1 MLLIH
6 SLILLSLIHFP
17 HSGMCAPV
25 APSKS
30 HEEPSILQLKLHTNT
45 LRFIISLCVAGVIA
59 VVSMYSASYQAGS
72 FIGISTF
79 YLSVA
84 IIVVASLILGVWGVG
99 AAWLASIIY
108 TTSLGMGLFDILL
121 WSVADTLEA
130 LIPLVAF
137 RLLKECPDLKGD
149 VGIGDKAAAPVALM
163 MLIPIVLNIW
173 SFPFLSTNLV
183 LGVGALMTILLLILV
198 TKYSGNRKAMVI
210 YIVFAVVLASIVGA
224 GYGSWRTQQ
233 MGGLPLADMLNA
245 FWVWMCTNIMMVG
258 GFATPVL
265 YYMGGY
271 LCSRDVYTKYW
282 ISSDKEEQ
290 PVYFE
295 TLIYLAGL
303 LGWIFTF
310 VGLYMIRW
318 FGTEPASFIYLV
330 PWALGTMFL
339 AFNTLTSTEEEILDE
354 KSKSLKEKF
363 SEIEGRVVV
372 AESNTGQFIL
382 VLSILLAFASTI
394 LAADPRVLTVLIAT
408 VTLACAAITLVWIP
422 KRRLTWIRA
431 LKAIKTT
438 LHVLVVSLLLLAAFL
453 LLFALFS

>member
-1 MLLIH
+1 MA
-6 SLILLSLIHFP
+6 SSR
-17 HSGMCAPV
+17 SDQ
-25 APSKS
+25 
-30 HEEPSILQLKLHTNT
+30 EPSILQLNLHTNT
-45 LRFIISLCVAGVIA
+45 LRLIISLFVAGVIA
-59 VVSMYSASYQAGS
+59 VVSMYSASYPAGS
-72 FIGISTF
+72 FVGVSTF

-108 TTSLGMGLFDILL
+108 TTSLGMGPFDILL
-121 WSVADTLEA
+121 WSVADTLEG

-137 RLLKECPDLKGD
+137 RLLKECPDLKG
-149 VGIGDKAAAPVALM
+149 GNGAGDRAAGPMALM

-183 LGVGALMTILLLILV
+183 LGLGALSTILLLIVV
-198 TKYSGNRKAMVI
+198 TKYSDNRKAMAI
-210 YIVFAVVLASIVGA
+210 FIGFAVILASVVGA

-265 YYMGGY
+265 YYTGRY
-271 LCSRDVYTKYW
+271 LCSRDVYTTYW
-282 ISSDKEEQ
+282 LSSDKKEQ

-295 TLIYLAGL
+295 TLIYMAGL
-303 LGWIFTF
+303 LSWVYIY

-318 FGTEPASFIYLV
+318 FGTEPTSFIYLV
-330 PWALGTMFL
+330 PWTLGTMFL
-339 AFNTLTSTEEEILDE
+339 SFNTLTSTEEEILDE
-354 KSKSLKEKF
+354 KTKSLKDKF
-363 SEIEGRVVV
+363 AEIEGRVVV

-394 LAADPRVLTVLIAT
+394 LAADPRVLSVLIAT

-422 KRRLTWIRA
+422 KRKLTWLRA

>member
-1 MLLIH
+1 MT
-6 SLILLSLIHFP
+6 
-17 HSGMCAPV
+17 
-25 APSKS
+25 PSRHDK
-30 HEEPSILQLKLHTNT
+30 EPSIIQLKLHTNT

-72 FIGISTF
+72 FVGVSTF

-84 IIVVASLILGVWGVG
+84 IIVVASLILGLWGVG
-99 AAWLASIIY
+99 AACLASIIY
-108 TTSLGMGLFDILL
+108 TTSLGMGLVDVLL
-121 WSVADTLEA
+121 WSVADTLEG
-130 LIPLVAF
+130 LIPLIAF

-149 VGIGDKAAAPVALM
+149 VGVGDKAAAPIALM

-173 SFPFLSTNLV
+173 SVPFLSANLV
-183 LGVGALMTILLLILV
+183 LGLGALATILLLIVV
-198 TKYSGNRKAMVI
+198 TKYSGNRRAMAI
-210 YIVFAVVLASIVGA
+210 FIGFAVILASVVGA

-233 MGGLPLADMLNA
+233 MGGLPLTDMFDV

-265 YYMGGY
+265 FYNGGY
-271 LCSRDVYTKYW
+271 VCNRDVYTKYW
-282 ISSDKEEQ
+282 ISSDKKEQ

-303 LGWIFTF
+303 FGWIFVY

-318 FGTEPASFIYLV
+318 FGTDAASFIYLV

-354 KSKSLKEKF
+354 KTKPLKDKF
-363 SEIEGRVVV
+363 AEIEGRVVV

-453 LLFALFS
+453 LLFAIFS

>member
-1 MLLIH
+1 MA
-6 SLILLSLIHFP
+6 SSR
-17 HSGMCAPV
+17 SD
-25 APSKS
+25 K
-30 HEEPSILQLKLHTNT
+30 EPSFIQLKLHTNT

-72 FIGISTF
+72 FIGVSTF

-84 IIVVASLILGVWGVG
+84 IIVIASLILGLWGVG
-99 AAWLASIIY
+99 AAWLASIIF
-108 TTSLGMGLFDILL
+108 TISLGMNLFDVLL
-121 WSVADTLEA
+121 WSFADTLEG

-137 RLLKECPDLKGD
+137 RLLKECPDLKGE
-149 VGIGDKAAAPVALM
+149 GGSGDKAATPIALM
-163 MLIPIVLNIW
+163 MIIPIVLNLW
-173 SFPFLSTNLV
+173 SFPFISPNLL
-183 LGVGALMTILLLILV
+183 LGLGALSTILLLVLL
-198 TKYSGNRKAMVI
+198 TRYSDNRKAIAI
-210 YIVFAVVLASIVGA
+210 YIGFAVLLASVAGA

-233 MGGLPLADMLNA
+233 MGGLPLAAMLDA

-258 GFATPVL
+258 GFATPIL
-265 YYMGGY
+265 YYAGRY

-282 ISSDKEEQ
+282 VSSDKEEQ

-303 LGWIFTF
+303 LGWIYVF

-318 FGTEPASFIYLV
+318 FGTEPASFIYLI

-339 AFNTLTSTEEEILDE
+339 VFNTLTSTEEEILDE
-354 KSKSLKEKF
+354 KTKSLKDKF
-363 SEIEGRVVV
+363 AEIEGRVVV
-372 AESNTGQFIL
+372 AESNTSQFIL

-422 KRRLTWIRA
+422 KRRLTWIRV
-431 LKAIKTT
+431 LKTIKTT

-453 LLFALFS
+453 LLFAIFS

>member
-1 MLLIH
+1 M
-6 SLILLSLIHFP
+6 
-17 HSGMCAPV
+17 
-25 APSKS
+25 APSRVEK
-30 HEEPSILQLKLHTNT
+30 EPSILQLELHTNT
-45 LRFIISLCVAGVIA
+45 LRFIISLCMAGVIA

-72 FIGISTF
+72 FVGVSTF

-84 IIVVASLILGVWGVG
+84 IIVVSSLILGLWGVG

-108 TTSLGMGLFDILL
+108 TTSLGMGLVDVLL
-121 WSVADTLEA
+121 WSVADTLEG

-137 RLLKECPDLKGD
+137 RLLKECPDLKGER
-149 VGIGDKAAAPVALM
+149 GSGDKAATPIALM
-163 MLIPIVLNIW
+163 MFIPIVLNLW
-173 SFPFLSTNLV
+173 SFPFLPPNLV
-183 LGVGALMTILLLILV
+183 LGLGALSTLFLLVIVTRYSENQRAMTI
-198 TKYSGNRKAMVI
+198 
-210 YIVFAVVLASIVGA
+210 YIGFAVLLSSIVGA

-233 MGGLPLADMLNA
+233 MGGLPLASMFDA

-258 GFATPVL
+258 GFATPIL
-265 YYMGGY
+265 FYAGRY

-282 ISSDKEEQ
+282 VSSDKKEQ

-303 LGWIFTF
+303 FAWIYVY
-310 VGLYMIRW
+310 VGLYLMRW

-354 KSKSLKEKF
+354 RTKPLKDKF
-363 SEIEGRVVV
+363 AEIEGRVVV

-422 KRRLTWIRA
+422 KRKLTWIRA